1 MGGYPAPPM
10 APAILIQGMRRS
22 GTTILYDAL
31 LEDPGLHCFY
41 EPWREDTETPGGGSN
56 ARETDPFTETRELR
70 KQYRDANF
78 PDLEL
83 ADFNCGGPG
92 NPALELGPALPE
104 HCAGFLRTLLERDE
118 PVMVKETRFYDKLE
132 AIKVIAPEETVLVH
146 VVRDPRAVC
155 VSMMMGRGRKRADS
169 YTDPDAFFTED
180 EKRKLWSSRQLS
192 QHLLKEHDFAGI
204 KKPANFERILMVWKH
219 TFESTRQEGKLL
231 FGDRYVLLRN
241 EDLRADTAG
250 TISKIYETAGRPTPT
265 EVTEWAADKV
275 RPPEEPF
282 HPEDPRWARAFA
294 ALGMRDALI
303 DAGYPELAELEAIP
317 PARSERAGGGG
328 MFGKLLGR

>member
-1 MGGYPAPPM
+1 MSR
-10 APAILIQGMRRS
+10 PAILIQGMRRS

-56 ARETDPFTETRELR
+56 ARESDPFTETRELR
-70 KQYRDANF
+70 KAYRDAEF
-78 PDLEL
+78 PKLEL
-83 ADFNCGGPG
+83 ADFNLGGPG
-92 NPALELGPALPE
+92 NPGLEIGPEVPG
-104 HCAGFLRTLLERDE
+104 HCAGFLATLLDRDE

-132 AIKVIAPEETVLVH
+132 AISELAPDESVLVH

-155 VSMMMGRGRKRADS
+155 VSMMMGRGRKRAGS
-169 YTDPDAFFTED
+169 YGDPDAFFE
-180 EKRKLWSSRQLS
+180 EREQRKLWSSRQLS
-192 QHLLKEHDFAGI
+192 QHLLKEHENSGLKD
-204 KKPANFERILMVWKH
+204 PANFERILLVWKH
-219 TFESTRQEGKLL
+219 TFERTRREGREL

-250 TISKIYETAGRPTPT
+250 TIARIYEAAGRPTPP
-265 EVTEWAADKV
+265 EVTAWAQDKV

-294 ALGMRDALI
+294 ALGMRDAMV
-303 DAGYPELAELEAIP
+303 DAGYPELAELEA
-317 PARSERAGGGG
+317 PAAAPRKRGGLGR
-328 MFGKLLGR
+328 LLGR